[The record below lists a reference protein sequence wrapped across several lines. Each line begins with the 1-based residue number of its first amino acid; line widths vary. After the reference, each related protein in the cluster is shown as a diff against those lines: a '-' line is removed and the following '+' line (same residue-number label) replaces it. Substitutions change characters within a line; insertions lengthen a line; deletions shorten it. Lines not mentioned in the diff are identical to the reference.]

1 MLWLPRRAWGSL
13 CFIMGSGLEELGIEE
28 DDEGTAARPE
38 PEDDP
43 EASLPVP
50 REGESPEEVLQRL
63 LRQVTLFE
71 GLLPIHLRRI
81 GTLVQEVNV
90 GRGDYVFAHG
100 DDGDGLY
107 LILEG
112 SIRISRSVS
121 GMGEEALAILKP
133 GMYFGEMSIIDD
145 DVPRSADA
153 IAHEQARLL
162 KLPKDDLRDLMFV
175 DRELAYELL
184 WRFVR
189 TLSGRLRE
197 SNDRLL
203 MLTVSSKF

>member
-1 MLWLPRRAWGSL
+1 
-13 CFIMGSGLEELGIEE
+13 MGSGLEELGIV
-28 DDEGTAARPE
+28 DDSDEAQAQPTDDKRGALARSGTINIE
-38 PEDDP
+38 P
-43 EASLPVP
+43 
-50 REGESPEEVLQRL
+50 EGESKSAALVRM
-63 LRQVTLFE
+63 LRQVSLFE

-81 GTLVQEVNV
+81 AALCQEVQYRLND
-90 GRGDYVFAHG
+90 RVFTHG
-100 DDGDGLY
+100 DAGDGLY

-112 SIRISRSVS
+112 AVRISRSVS
-121 GMGEEALAILKP
+121 GIGEEALAVLKP
-133 GMYFGEMSIIDD
+133 GQYFGEMSIVDD
-145 DVPRSADA
+145 DMPRSADA
-153 IAHEQARLL
+153 IAHESSRLL

>member
-1 MLWLPRRAWGSL
+1 
-13 CFIMGSGLEELGIEE
+13 MGSGLEELGIT
-28 DDEGTAARPE
+28 DDGDGTTATPAASAAAPPSREADVQILPE
-38 PEDDP
+38 SEF
-43 EASLPVP
+43 EARVAA
-50 REGESPEEVLQRL
+50 LQKL
-63 LRQVTLFE
+63 LRKVTLFE
-71 GLLPIHLRRI
+71 GLLPVHLRRI
-81 GTLVQEVNV
+81 AALAQEVKFSRN
-90 GRGDYVFAHG
+90 DAVFEHG

-112 SIRISRSVS
+112 AVRISRTVS
-121 GMGEEALAILKP
+121 GVGEEALAILQP
-133 GMYFGEMSIIDD
+133 GMYFGEMSIVDD
-145 DVPRSADA
+145 DSPRSADA
-153 IAHEQARLL
+153 IAHEETRLL

-189 TLSGRLRE
+189 TLSTRLRE

>member
-1 MLWLPRRAWGSL
+1 
-13 CFIMGSGLEELGIEE
+13 MGSGLEELGII
-28 DDEGTAARPE
+28 DDS
-38 PEDDP
+38 DDGQAQP
-43 EASLPVP
+43 LDERRASQSRTGSTVVESEADMRASALV
-50 REGESPEEVLQRL
+50 RM
-63 LRQVTLFE
+63 LRQVSLFE
-71 GLLPIHLRRI
+71 GLLPIHLKRI
-81 GTLVQEVNV
+81 AALCQEVSYKLND
-90 GRGDYVFAHG
+90 RVFTHG
-100 DDGDGLY
+100 DPSDGLY

-112 SIRISRSVS
+112 AVRISRSVS
-121 GMGEEALAILKP
+121 GIGEEALAVLKP
-133 GMYFGEMSIIDD
+133 GQYFGEMSIVDD
-145 DVPRSADA
+145 DMPRSADA
-153 IAHEQARLL
+153 IAHESSRLL

>member
-1 MLWLPRRAWGSL
+1 
-13 CFIMGSGLEELGIEE
+13 MGAGLEELGIVDDDDGSAVALSGEKVAEDLPEE
-28 DDEGTAARPE
+28 EQTR
-38 PEDDP
+38 
-43 EASLPVP
+43 
-50 REGESPEEVLQRL
+50 RIEVLQRM
-63 LRQVTLFE
+63 LRQVTLFD
-71 GLLPIHLRRI
+71 GLLPVHLERI
-81 GTLVQEVNV
+81 ANLVQEVHY
-90 GRGDYVFAHG
+90 RPGDAVFSHG

-107 LILEG
+107 LILTG
-112 SIRISRSVS
+112 AVRISRRVS
-121 GMGEEALAILKP
+121 GVGEEALAVLKP
-133 GMYFGEMSIIDD
+133 GMYFGEMSIVDD

-153 IAHEQARLL
+153 IAHEESRLL

-189 TLSGRLRE
+189 TLSARLRD

>member
-1 MLWLPRRAWGSL
+1 
-13 CFIMGSGLEELGIEE
+13 MGSGLEELGII
-28 DDEGTAARPE
+28 DDGEGLAAIAEQVEPTPTSE
-38 PEDDP
+38 VELVPEDRL
-43 EASLPVP
+43 SLV
-50 REGESPEEVLQRL
+50 QRQ

-71 GLLPIHLRRI
+71 GLLPVHLQRI
-81 GTLVQEVNV
+81 ASLAQELSYV
-90 GRGDYVFAHG
+90 RGDHVFCHG

-121 GMGEEALAILKP
+121 GMGEEALAVLKP

-153 IAHEQARLL
+153 IANENARLL

-203 MLTVSSKF
+203 MLTVSSKFE

>member
-1 MLWLPRRAWGSL
+1 
-13 CFIMGSGLEELGIEE
+13 MGSGLEELGIIDDSDEPQSQPVEE
-28 DDEGTAARPE
+28 RRGHAPRTGSTVVESEADLRSAALVRM
-38 PEDDP
+38 
-43 EASLPVP
+43 
-50 REGESPEEVLQRL
+50 
-63 LRQVTLFE
+63 LRQVSLFE
-71 GLLPIHLRRI
+71 GLLPIHLKRI
-81 GTLVQEVNV
+81 AALCQEVSY
-90 GRGDYVFAHG
+90 RTGDFVFSHG
-100 DDGDGLY
+100 DAGDGLY

-112 SIRISRSVS
+112 AVRISRSVS
-121 GMGEEALAILKP
+121 GIGEEALAVLKP
-133 GMYFGEMSIIDD
+133 GQYFGEMSIVDD
-145 DVPRSADA
+145 DMPRSADA
-153 IAHEQARLL
+153 IAHESSRLL

>member
-1 MLWLPRRAWGSL
+1 
-13 CFIMGSGLEELGIEE
+13 MGSGLEEWGIIDES
-28 DDEGTAARPE
+28 DDRASKAEPVGAAE
-38 PEDDP
+38 SDDAA
-43 EASLPVP
+43 EAKV
-50 REGESPEEVLQRL
+50 EVGGLEAPLQDV
-63 LRQVTLFE
+63 LRQISLFE
-71 GLLPIHLRRI
+71 GLLPVHLRRI
-81 GTLVQEVNV
+81 AALAQEIKFS
-90 GRGDYVFAHG
+90 RGVSVFGHG
-100 DDGDGLY
+100 DEGDGLY

-112 SIRISRSVS
+112 SVRISRSVS
-121 GMGEEALAILKP
+121 GIGEEALAVLKP
-133 GMYFGEMSIIDD
+133 GMYFGEMSIVDD

-153 IAHEQARLL
+153 IANEDTRLL

-189 TLSGRLRE
+189 TLSARLRD

>member
-1 MLWLPRRAWGSL
+1 
-13 CFIMGSGLEELGIEE
+13 MGSGLEELGIT
-28 DDEGTAARPE
+28 DDSDDRAVSSTEPASVVVPDVPPPGPDADEAQRQAALAR
-38 PEDDP
+38 
-43 EASLPVP
+43 A
-50 REGESPEEVLQRL
+50 
-63 LRQVTLFE
+63 LRQVSLFD
-71 GLLPIHLRRI
+71 GLLPVHLKRI
-81 GTLVQEVNV
+81 AALAQEVTFERHEAIFN
-90 GRGDYVFAHG
+90 HG

-107 LILEG
+107 LILHG
-112 SIRISRSVS
+112 AVRISRSVS
-121 GMGEEALAILKP
+121 GVGEEALAVLQP

-153 IAHEQARLL
+153 IAHERTRLL

-189 TLSGRLRE
+189 TLSARLRD

>member
-1 MLWLPRRAWGSL
+1 
-13 CFIMGSGLEELGIEE
+13 MGAGLENLGIV
-28 DDEGTAARPE
+28 DDAEVSAPPQNEGLARQ
-38 PEDDP
+38 
-43 EASLPVP
+43 LPDADEHT
-50 REGESPEEVLQRL
+50 RRLEVLQRM
-63 LRQVTLFE
+63 LRQIALFD
-71 GLLPIHLRRI
+71 GLLPVHLERI
-81 GTLVQEVNV
+81 ANLVQEVHYRH
-90 GRGDYVFAHG
+90 GEPVFSHG

-107 LILEG
+107 LILSG
-112 SIRISRSVS
+112 AVRISRSVS
-121 GMGEEALAILKP
+121 GIGEEALAVLKP
-133 GMYFGEMSIIDD
+133 GMYFGEMSIVDD

-153 IAHEQARLL
+153 IAHEESRLL

-189 TLSGRLRE
+189 TLSSRLRD

>member
-1 MLWLPRRAWGSL
+1 
-13 CFIMGSGLEELGIEE
+13 MGSGLEELGIV
-28 DDEGTAARPE
+28 DDSDEAQVQPPDERRGQTAKSGTITVESEAEQRSAALVRM
-38 PEDDP
+38 
-43 EASLPVP
+43 
-50 REGESPEEVLQRL
+50 
-63 LRQVTLFE
+63 LRQVSLFE

-81 GTLVQEVNV
+81 AALCQETSYKI
-90 GRGDYVFAHG
+90 GDRVFTHG
-100 DDGDGLY
+100 DAGDGLY

-112 SIRISRSVS
+112 AVRISRSVS
-121 GMGEEALAILKP
+121 GIGEEALAVLKP
-133 GMYFGEMSIIDD
+133 GQYFGEMSIVDD
-145 DVPRSADA
+145 DMPRSADA
-153 IAHEQARLL
+153 IAHESSRLL